1 TYAGSYTYPL
11 QNTATGNKTVYVWVR
26 DKAGNISA
34 TISASIILDSTASGS
49 ATPEVVVPAAS
60 VPLGKKIYSYPNPAQ
75 PRKEDVKIAYSADKD
90 GVVNIYLYN
99 ILGEKIWS
107 ASGYARVGEKS
118 EVVWSG
124 RDAYGSEA
132 GNGVYILLLTD
143 ERKKVLARGRLTI
156 LDD

>member
-1 TYAGSYTYPL
+1 L